1 MTPGLPPRTFH
12 ATSGWFTALMREGVT
27 VEGLEELSRRLA
39 EKQVE
44 VDEVL
49 KLLVDEITR
58 RFSADRGTLYL
69 VDGARGELVSR
80 VAHLPE
86 IQEIRLRLG
95 EGIAGWVAVKAEPVN
110 MGSGRPDPRFNAAID
125 DRTGYQTRSL
135 VAAPVRDPA
144 GVVIGVLQL
153 LNRQGRDFNA
163 EDLSALGEVCTQV
176 ASVLSRT
183 SLGGQ
188 LQKEQIEPLFFGFNG
203 IVGHSPVMLEV
214 YDRTRKAARTE
225 ATVIIQ
231 GESGTGK
238 ELIARAIHC
247 NSHRKNGPFVKVD
260 CAALPETL
268 VENELFGHERGAYT
282 GADRTRPGKVQAAEK
297 GTLFLD
303 EIGELPLLVQGKLLR
318 LLQDRSFLQVGGTRP
333 IPADIRFVCATHRHL
348 PQLVAEGKF
357 RADLYYRLRVV
368 EIAIPALRERGAP
381 DIDRLA
387 DHFLHQLGKKH
398 GRRVSL
404 SSDARKRL
412 RSWPW
417 PGNVRELEHCL
428 ESAVVLST
436 GPILGVEQLDLGP
449 GPIPTPSPEIARAPA
464 HPPESRG
471 ADLSLPPPT
480 FHRHS
485 TLPPFEPSEAL
496 VLPPFS
502 SPVLPL
508 EELELAYIRHVLA
521 ACGGNRS
528 AAARLLGIGRN
539 TLLRKLE
546 G

>member
-1 MTPGLPPRTFH
+1 M
-12 ATSGWFTALMREGVT
+12 T

-95 EGIAGWVAVKAEPVN
+95 EGIAGWVAVRGEPVN
-110 MGSGRPDPRFNAAID
+110 MGSTRPDPRFNAAID
-125 DRTGYQTRSL
+125 GRTGYRTRSL

-153 LNRQGRDFNA
+153 LNRQGRDFDTD
-163 EDLSALGEVCTQV
+163 DLTALGQVCTQV
-176 ASVLSRT
+176 ASLLSRT

-188 LQKEQIEPLFFGFNG
+188 LQKDQIEPLFFGFNG

-247 NSHRKNGPFVKVD
+247 NSHRKDGPFVKVD

-333 IPADIRFVCATHRHL
+333 IPADIRFVCATHRQL

-368 EIAIPALRERGAP
+368 EIAVPALRERGAP

-398 GRRVSL
+398 GRRLSL
-404 SSDARKRL
+404 SAEARKRL
-412 RSWPW
+412 RAWPW

-449 GPIPTPSPEIARAPA
+449 GRIPTVPPELGRVPTL
-464 HPPESRG
+464 PPQGESRG
-471 ADLSLPPPT
+471 PDPTLPP
-480 FHRHS
+480 FDSRS
-485 TLPPFEPSEAL
+485 TIPPFEPSESL

-508 EELELAYIRHVLA
+508 EELELAYILHVLA

-546 G
+546 GHREG